1 MPATHMEPGV
11 VLVASTPLTGIL
23 DLGRYPEGVDD
34 TARAMAAALAAATF
48 SSDAGARDI
57 MRWKHHKLLMNLGN
71 AVDAVCSGRDAQ
83 GDDRE
88 AARSSCAWS
97 APRGGPCLAAA
108 GIAVATDDEAAA
120 RRGDLMTIKPIE
132 GVPLARS
139 SSWQSLARGAGSI
152 ESDFLNGEIVLL
164 GRLHGVATPANALL
178 QRLARE
184 TAAAG
189 GRPGARAAV
198 DVLAELGGA

>member
-1 MPATHMEPGV
+1 
-11 VLVASTPLTGIL
+11 
-23 DLGRYPEGVDD
+23 
-34 TARAMAAALAAATF
+34 MAAALAGATF
-48 SSDAGARDI
+48 SSEPVADI

-71 AVDAVCSGRDAQ
+71 AVDAVCSGRDAE

-88 AARSSCAWS
+88 AARELMRLVRAEGR
-97 APRGGPCLAAA
+97 ACLAAA
-108 GIAVATDDEAAA
+108 GIEVATDDEAAA
-120 RRGDLMTIKPIE
+120 RRGDLITIKPIE
-132 GVPLARS
+132 GVPLARG

-152 ESDFLNGEIVLL
+152 ETDFLNGEVVLL

-189 GRPGARAAV
+189 GRPGAHAAV